1 MVEVSHEEVQPQL
14 GEAQP
19 GRHVEIPHSLPAAG
33 QGVQLT
39 RVVAVVIFL
48 RNGFQLIYIQI
59 VLWIRI
65 GFNADPGLAFNLN
78 EDPDPDPGKQTNADP
93 CGSGILVRI

>member
-1 MVEVSHEEVQPQL
+1 MRIRNPIKNVVEVGLPEDAELCADVGEVSHEEVQPQL

-19 GRHVEIPHSLPAAG
+19 GRHVEVRHSLPAAG

-48 RNGFQLIYIQI
+48 QKKY
-59 VLWIRI
+59 
-65 GFNADPGLAFNLN
+65 
-78 EDPDPDPGKQTNADP
+78 
-93 CGSGILVRI
+93 S